1 LFERDAVSPA
11 QRLEQAA
18 GQAGHAAGEFEFEQ
32 LRLQLGGAEAGACA
46 QCIQPHGVVAHA
58 AQQPVFR
65 HGIDVFG
72 SRVRS
77 GENGGV
83 FQTQLFE
90 HVAHR
95 LDQLRSLADQGWQPR
110 DWGEWIEP
118 GMANTSL
125 PCSVASLAVISEPT
139 AARPPPPAARE
150 AGDDAV
156 ALSGSSG

>member
-83 FQTQLFE
+83 FQPQLFE

-95 LDQLRSLADQGWQPR
+95 LDQLRSLADQGMAAAR
-110 DWGEWIEP
+110 LGRVDRAGNGEHFLALLGREP
-118 GMANTSL
+118 GGDQRAD
-125 PCSVASLAVISEPT
+125 CSAAST
-139 AARPPPPAARE
+139 TCRARGRR
-150 AGDDAV
+150 
-156 ALSGSSG
+156 